1 MNPAGERAGHVSEEA
16 ILAGEYAGHV
26 SEEAILAGE
35 YAGHVSEEAILAGE
49 YAGHYAGHVSKWLS
63 HPLASMVSAGEYAGH
78 VSEQLSHLLASMPF
92 PPATSMIP
100 AGEIAIPASEIHRP
114 LLNTSWGAHEQL
126 GILDS
131 TLGQVLSIPDVRM
144 RDSPS

>member
-49 YAGHYAGHVSKWLS
+49 YAGHVSEKAILAGEYDSRYEWLS
-63 HPLASMVSAGEYAGH
+63 HPLA
-78 VSEQLSHLLASMPF
+78 
-92 PPATSMIP
+92 SMIP